1 MRKLLAFLCIC
12 VQIVPSWG
20 QSVLRTPNGV
30 KVETGTTC
38 MELECFSSSIIRVK
52 KYPVGKTPDKQS
64 LSVTMQ
70 PEKVK
75 YKLQETK
82 GEVILA
88 TSELVAIMD
97 IAQKQVRFTDKDG
110 KVLLAEKPSSI
121 GFTPFNDAGNS
132 TYQVR
137 QTFVLDSDEAIYGL
151 GQHQQGRMNQRNQTL
166 FLQQA
171 NTEICIPLVHSIKG
185 YALFWDNYSP
195 TTFTDNAE
203 GMTFDSAVGDLCDY
217 YFVYG
222 GGADGVVAGLRELT
236 GQAPM
241 FPLWTY
247 GFWQSRERYVSQ
259 DELVG
264 VVRKYRDL
272 KIPLDG
278 IIQDWRYWGEDHKDW
293 NAVEFRNPKFSDPKK
308 MMEEVHCLNAHAI
321 ISVWP
326 SFGPETGIYAELKSQ
341 NKLMVH
347 ETFPQNNG
355 VKVYDTYDP
364 VARDIYWKY
373 MNKNMFSIGMDG
385 WWLDATEPEHG
396 PIKEGDLDFQTYL
409 GSFRKVRNA
418 FPIVSVGGV
427 YDHQRQE
434 TSDKR
439 VFILTR
445 SAFAGQQRY
454 AAQAWSGDVVSDWG
468 VLRNQ
473 IPAALNISLTGIPY
487 WNSDIGGF
495 FSANK
500 FPEGVKD
507 PAFHEL
513 YVRWMQFATFTGMM
527 RSHGT
532 NTPREIFMFGE
543 RGYWAFDAQ
552 EKMINLR
559 YRLLPYIYSTS
570 WKITSEGGS
579 LMRALFSDFPEDKKV
594 LDLGDEYLFGKSILV
609 APVTS
614 ETRSRSLYLPAG
626 TQWIDFWTGE
636 VQDGGREI
644 TRETPVDIIPL
655 YVKAGAIIPV
665 GPAVQFATE
674 KPWDDLQLRI
684 YPGANGEFTLYEDED
699 DNYNYEKGKYS
710 TIRMTWN
717 DKERKLTIHPR
728 QGSYNG
734 MLQERKFHIVLV
746 NGQDGL
752 GLDNESYTVN
762 VEYQGKKMSIALVSG
777 LISSCTSEQ
786 VSVKND
792 RIVTNPIDLNYR
804 FQPNDESRREA
815 ADPVLEYFKGYYY
828 MFASKSGGY
837 WRSED
842 LAKWEYIPC
851 TTIPTMED
859 YAPTILVYGDTLYFT
874 ASNGNTRIYKNAH
887 PEKDTWE
894 EVDTKFEYPQH
905 DPAFFKDDD
914 ERVYFYWG
922 CSDVDPIMGVE
933 VDPKDGFRAIGEPKA
948 LIQHNCDKYGWEVP
962 GKNNEEPSQGWN
974 EGPCVLKHN
983 GRYYLQYAAP
993 GTQYRIYG
1001 DGNYVGDNPLGPFEY
1016 VEDNPF
1022 SFKPGGFIGGAGH
1035 GHTFKDKYGNYWH
1048 VASMTIS
1055 VRHWF
1060 ERRLGLFPVV
1070 VSEKYGM
1077 YALTTFADY
1086 PFWIPDRKVDFE
1098 KEDISM
1104 GWNLLSYKKKISS
1117 SSYLEGY
1124 EPELANDEQ
1133 VETWWAAQ
1141 TGNAGEWLQIDL
1153 GKTME
1158 VNAIQVNFAD
1168 YNFNVHAPH
1177 DPVVYQYYI
1186 EGSTNGKDWT
1196 RLVDEEKNLQ
1206 DAPHKLH
1213 TLNVPAK
1220 VQYLKICNTKDME
1233 GSFSLFDLRVFGQG
1247 GGKVPAEV
1255 TGFQASRDNN
1265 DKRIYRFTW
1274 NPQENVT
1281 GYILRWGT
1289 QKEKL
1294 THSMVVYENQ
1304 YEARYF
1310 NRDSEYYFSMSAFN
1324 ENGVGK

>member
-1 MRKLLAFLCIC
+1 
-12 VQIVPSWG
+12 
-20 QSVLRTPNGV
+20 
-30 KVETGTTC
+30 
-38 MELECFSSSIIRVK
+38 
-52 KYPVGKTPDKQS
+52 
-64 LSVTMQ
+64 MQ

-82 GEVILA
+82 GEVILT
-88 TSELVAIMD
+88 TSELVVIMD

-110 KVLLAEKPSSI
+110 KVLLTEKPASI
-121 GFTPFNDAGNS
+121 DFIPFNDAGNS

-195 TTFTDNAE
+195 TTFTDNTE

-222 GGADGVVAGLRELT
+222 GGVDGVVAGLRELT

-272 KIPLDG
+272 RIPLDG
-278 IIQDWRYWGEDHKDW
+278 IIQDWRYWGENHKDW

-308 MMEEVHCLNAHAI
+308 MMEEVHRLNAHAI

-326 SFGPETGIYAELKSQ
+326 SFGPETEIYAELKAQ

-396 PIKEGDLDFQTYL
+396 PIKEGDLDFHTYL

-507 PAFHEL
+507 SAFHEL

-559 YRLLPYIYSTS
+559 YHLLPYIYSTS

-636 VQDGGREI
+636 VQDGGHEI

-655 YVKAGAIIPV
+655 YVKAGSIIPV

-684 YPGANGEFTLYEDED
+684 YPGADGEFTLYEDED

-717 DKERKLTIHPR
+717 DKERKLIIHPC
-728 QGSYNG
+728 QGSYDG

-746 NGQDGL
+746 NRQDGL

-762 VEYQGKKMSIALVSG
+762 VEYQGKKIN
-777 LISSCTSEQ
+777 I
-786 VSVKND
+786 
-792 RIVTNPIDLNYR
+792 
-804 FQPNDESRREA
+804 
-815 ADPVLEYFKGYYY
+815 
-828 MFASKSGGY
+828 
-837 WRSED
+837 
-842 LAKWEYIPC
+842 
-851 TTIPTMED
+851 
-859 YAPTILVYGDTLYFT
+859 
-874 ASNGNTRIYKNAH
+874 
-887 PEKDTWE
+887 
-894 EVDTKFEYPQH
+894 
-905 DPAFFKDDD
+905 
-914 ERVYFYWG
+914 
-922 CSDVDPIMGVE
+922 
-933 VDPKDGFRAIGEPKA
+933 
-948 LIQHNCDKYGWEVP
+948 
-962 GKNNEEPSQGWN
+962 
-974 EGPCVLKHN
+974 
-983 GRYYLQYAAP
+983 
-993 GTQYRIYG
+993 
-1001 DGNYVGDNPLGPFEY
+1001 
-1016 VEDNPF
+1016 
-1022 SFKPGGFIGGAGH
+1022 
-1035 GHTFKDKYGNYWH
+1035 
-1048 VASMTIS
+1048 
-1055 VRHWF
+1055 
-1060 ERRLGLFPVV
+1060 
-1070 VSEKYGM
+1070 
-1077 YALTTFADY
+1077 
-1086 PFWIPDRKVDFE
+1086 
-1098 KEDISM
+1098 
-1104 GWNLLSYKKKISS
+1104 
-1117 SSYLEGY
+1117 
-1124 EPELANDEQ
+1124 
-1133 VETWWAAQ
+1133 
-1141 TGNAGEWLQIDL
+1141 
-1153 GKTME
+1153 
-1158 VNAIQVNFAD
+1158 
-1168 YNFNVHAPH
+1168 
-1177 DPVVYQYYI
+1177 
-1186 EGSTNGKDWT
+1186 
-1196 RLVDEEKNLQ
+1196 
-1206 DAPHKLH
+1206 KL
-1213 TLNVPAK
+1213 P
-1220 VQYLKICNTKDME
+1220 
-1233 GSFSLFDLRVFGQG
+1233 
-1247 GGKVPAEV
+1247 
-1255 TGFQASRDNN
+1255 
-1265 DKRIYRFTW
+1265 
-1274 NPQENVT
+1274 
-1281 GYILRWGT
+1281 
-1289 QKEKL
+1289 
-1294 THSMVVYENQ
+1294 
-1304 YEARYF
+1304 
-1310 NRDSEYYFSMSAFN
+1310 
-1324 ENGVGK
+1324 